1 MPVMTE
7 AAPPAP
13 ETQTEPQPQGAR
25 ERWVSRKP
33 WPRGRTR
40 NAAPLDDDL
49 VVDNRTFATWSVDIG
64 YHRVGVVDA
73 QQRLIE
79 RVVKSGLLAV
89 RPLDAPAGTAYLTAQ
104 LHPGIRTVQIRSEIK
119 DNAPAYELRLLENG
133 RTPG

>member
-7 AAPPAP
+7 APPQAP
-13 ETQTEPQPQGAR
+13 ETETQAQPQGVR
-25 ERWVSRKP
+25 ERWVARKA

-64 YHRVGVVDA
+64 YHRVGVVSA
-73 QQRLIE
+73 QGRLTE

-89 RPLDAPAGTAYLTAQ
+89 RPLDAPTGTAYLTAH
-104 LHPGIRTVQIRSEIK
+104 LRPGIRTVQIRGEVEG
-119 DNAPAYELRLLENG
+119 NTPVYELRLLENG
-133 RTPG
+133 RTSG